1 MAISYLFVFIFGLI
15 VGSFLNCVIYRLEVG
30 KSFLKGRSFCPDC
43 KHDLSWLDLI
53 PVFSYIFLSGKC
65 RYCDKKIS
73 IQYPIV
79 EILTASIFLLIFN
92 FQFSIFNQF
101 ENIKF
106 ENLIGITFLLII
118 SSLLV
123 IIFVFDLKHFIIPDR
138 VLFTLI
144 GIVFLYKVFEILSL
158 DNWNLISNFKFQISN
173 FLLSAIGASGF
184 FLLIYLISRGK
195 WIGFGDVKFAFFMGI
210 FLGFPNIIVGLY
222 SAFMIG
228 AIIGVGLI
236 LAKRK
241 KMKSEIPFGPFL
253 IIGTSI
259 AFFWGNQIINWYF
272 NLFL

>member
-1 MAISYLFVFIFGLI
+1 MNILILILGLI

-30 KSFLKGRSFCPDC
+30 KSFLRGRSFCPDC
-43 KHDLSWLDLI
+43 KHELSWYDLI
-53 PVFSYIFLSGKC
+53 PVFSYIFLRGKC
-65 RYCDKKIS
+65 RYCGKKIS

-79 EILTASIFLLIFN
+79 EISTGLIFLLIFSQFPITN
-92 FQFSIFNQF
+92 FIFLAIIFS
-101 ENIKF
+101 
-106 ENLIGITFLLII
+106 LLII
-118 SSLLV
+118 T
-123 IIFVFDLKHFIIPDR
+123 FVFDLKHFIIPDQ
-138 VLFTLI
+138 I
-144 GIVFLYKVFEILSL
+144 ILSAIFVS
-158 DNWNLISNFKFQISN
+158 LIYRLFESYDFLLN
-173 FLLSAIGASGF
+173 FLFSAIGASGF
-184 FLLIYLISRGK
+184 FLIIYLISRGK
-195 WIGFGDVKFAFFMGI
+195 WIGFGDVKFGFFMGI
-210 FLGFPNIIVGLY
+210 FLGFPNILVGLY